1 MMASA
6 AFLMPEKTPRSASAP
21 NFATSNLRD
30 LESQTTKRTSTVC
43 DPPDSSMT
51 RTDPCLSPCRAIH
64 AGGRTAAQRRG
75 ELIALSEAK
84 KSAYEF
90 ASRLRMLHHRAAT
103 VEAVNEIS
111 ALLLL
116 SSSQTADL
124 LRYMEGFHERFCR
137 EAASDGGK
145 NNGQ

>member
-1 MMASA
+1 
-6 AFLMPEKTPRSASAP
+6 MPAEL
-21 NFATSNLRD
+21 N
-30 LESQTTKRTSTVC
+30 
-43 DPPDSSMT
+43 
-51 RTDPCLSPCRAIH
+51 
-64 AGGRTAAQRRG
+64 AAQRRG

-137 EAASDGGK
+137 EAASDGGQRITD
-145 NNGQ
+145 NG